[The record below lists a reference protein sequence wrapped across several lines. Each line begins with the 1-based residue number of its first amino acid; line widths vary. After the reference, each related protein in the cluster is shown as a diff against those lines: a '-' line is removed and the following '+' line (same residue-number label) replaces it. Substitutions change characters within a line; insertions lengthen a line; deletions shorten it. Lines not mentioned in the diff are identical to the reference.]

1 LQLQSEQNIPKF
13 SNIQQILFVR
23 IFQFLFDHG
32 NFEGLAGISPPQAVP
47 LSWLV
52 RPLDRLTQHPN
63 KQTTS
68 QFSDIQ
74 PIFLSRIFQFL
85 LDHGH
90 FLMASLRR
98 DIVKKFSIHI

>member
-1 LQLQSEQNIPKF
+1 LQSEQTIPKF

-32 NFEGLAGISPPQAVP
+32 NFLAGISPPQAVP

-90 FLMASLRR
+90 FLLASLCRN
-98 DIVKKFSIHI
+98 IVKNFSIHI

>member
-23 IFQFLFDHG
+23 IFQYLFDHG

-52 RPLDRLTQHPN
+52 RP
-63 KQTTS
+63 
-68 QFSDIQ
+68 F
-74 PIFLSRIFQFL
+74 
-85 LDHGH
+85 G
-90 FLMASLRR
+90 
-98 DIVKKFSIHI
+98 